1 MKRYAVDYMGRMGS
15 FEYSRRVIRQLRR
28 KALGL
33 VEELEGRVEGGRE
46 GGEGIR
52 GILERMRVA

>member
-1 MKRYAVDYMGRMGS
+1 MGRMGS